1 MQNAAVG
8 LIAFTVIF
16 GGALIGVGVAQFLP
30 EHHLD
35 AETRSAVSVS
45 VAIVGT
51 LSALVIGL
59 LISTA
64 SRSFLDRSAEVS
76 DLSSDLIRIDRMLHR
91 YGPEA
96 NDARMKLHVWASA
109 KAQELFPEAELPPR
123 TNEDTLTLL
132 ESLQDAILSLAPKD
146 PRQEFMRSRALA
158 LTVDITAARWKLVQH
173 ETSSIPIPFLIL
185 LMFWL
190 GVVFAS
196 FGLFA
201 PPNATAIAALLLCS
215 MAVSG
220 GIVMILE
227 LDSPFSSI
235 LHISPE
241 PIRRALDQIAR

>member
-1 MQNAAVG
+1 MGNAAIG
-8 LIAFTVIF
+8 LIAFVAIF
-16 GGALIGVGVAQFLP
+16 GGALIGVSAARYLP

-64 SRSFLDRSAEVS
+64 SHSFSERSAAVS
-76 DLSSDLIRIDRMLHR
+76 DMSSDLVRIDRMLR
-91 YGPEA
+91 RFGPEA
-96 NDARMKLHVWASA
+96 DDARVKLRVWAVA
-109 KAQELFPEAELPPR
+109 KAQELFPEQGLPPK
-123 TNEDTLTLL
+123 TGEDTIKLL
-132 ESLQDAILSLAPKD
+132 ETMQDAILSLTPKD
-146 PRQEFMRSRALA
+146 PTREFMRSRALA
-158 LTVDITAARWKLVQH
+158 LTVRIADARWKLAH
-173 ETSSIPIPFLIL
+173 EGSSIPMPFLFL

-190 GVVFAS
+190 AVVFAS

-201 PPNATAIAALLLCS
+201 PLNSTAIVALLLCT

-227 LDSPFSSI
+227 LDSPFSSLLRI
-235 LHISPE
+235 PSE
-241 PIRRALDQIAR
+241 PMRMALAQIQH